1 MRFINKLGMGV
12 AAVSL
17 LLSSCTKDFE
27 ELNTNPIV
35 SPTTNPE
42 TLIVAAEYKLVDRDF
57 EWFYD
62 NYQYIMR
69 WMQFVAQDPAGSA
82 NNSLFGANSNTNSLY
97 NDLYN
102 IIGRYTTQT
111 QSIIDKLSAEEQAK
125 YQNISAI
132 AKVLKVYAAWRVS
145 DANGSIPYTQAWLAR
160 DSSVFTPQ
168 YDSQS
173 SLFDIW
179 DAQLK
184 AAVTTLSANAADQVG
199 LGNAEM
205 FYNGDAAKW
214 AKAANVLR
222 LKLAMRQFKR
232 SDAKAKAIVADVIT
246 STAGIFASNDDEW
259 KFISAGKNFARSGNW
274 NPDNGSSFV
283 AAKNMVDFMYTHND
297 PRLRIFF
304 KQNSYTQSVI
314 DSLKNGGALSSG
326 TTYNPRRYVGIPSS
340 PDAKSNA
347 AYARLYSRRIYSITL
362 GGKTSQV
369 TYDTLSKVQTRL
381 FDLDQDGGGLN
392 GGNGAQ
398 YTQPIASYAEMCF
411 ILAEFAER
419 GVNTGGTA
427 ADWYN
432 KGVTASLQAYD
443 KIGSLAQVIGY
454 SALGAEEITTYL
466 ADPAVAYTGTQE
478 EKLEKIGVQN
488 FLNLFKSP
496 QEAWGSWKRTGYP
509 KEGGILPFEPFMIS
523 GVKSVVPRRWILP
536 IPSNSQENI
545 PNYNAAISNMQ
556 KEGAYGEPNDLTGRV
571 WWDVAN

>member
-12 AAVSL
+12 AAASL

-27 ELNTNPIV
+27 NLNTNPVV

-82 NNSLFGANSNTNSLY
+82 NNSLFGANSNTNGLY

-102 IIGRYTTQT
+102 IIGRYTSQI
-111 QSIIDKLSAEEQAK
+111 QSVVDKMSAEDKAK
-125 YQNISAI
+125 YQNVTAI

-145 DANGSIPYTQAWLAR
+145 DSNGSIPYTEAWLAR
-160 DSSVFTPQ
+160 DSSMFTPQ

-173 SLFDIW
+173 SLFDVW

-184 AAVTTLSANAADQVG
+184 AAVTTLSANAAGQVSYG
-199 LGNAEM
+199 SAEM
-205 FYNGDAAKW
+205 FYRGDAAKW

-222 LKLAMRQFKR
+222 LKLAMRLQKR
-232 SDAKAKAIVADVIT
+232 SDAKAKAIVADVIA
-246 STAGIFASNDDEW
+246 STAGIFTSNEEEW
-259 KFISAGKNFARSGNW
+259 KFISSAAGFARSGNW
-274 NPDNGSSFV
+274 NPDNGSAFV
-283 AAKNMVDFMYTHND
+283 AAKNIVDFMYTHND
-297 PRLRIFF
+297 PRLRVFF
-304 KQNSYTQSVI
+304 KPNSYTQSVI

-326 TTYNPRRYVGIPSS
+326 TTYNPRRYIGIPSS
-340 PDAKSNA
+340 PDAKSNPV
-347 AYARLYSRRIYSITL
+347 YSRLYSRRIYTITL
-362 GGKTSQV
+362 GGTTSQV

-381 FDLDQDGGGLN
+381 FDLDQDGGAGS
-392 GGNGAQ
+392 GGQ
-398 YTQPIASYAEMCF
+398 YTQPFATYAEMCF
-411 ILAEFAER
+411 ILAEFTER

-427 ADWYN
+427 AEWYN
-432 KGVTASLQAYD
+432 KGVTASLKAYD
-443 KIGSLAQVIGY
+443 QIGATAKIIGY
-454 SALGAEEITTYL
+454 SALGNEEIGTYL
-466 ADPAVAYTGTQE
+466 ADPAVAYTGTTD

-523 GVKSVVPRRWILP
+523 GVKSTVPRRWILP
-536 IPSNSQENI
+536 VPSNTQENI
-545 PNYNAAISNMQ
+545 PNYNAAITAM
-556 KEGAYGEPNDLTGRV
+556 KAEGAYGEPNDLTGRV
-571 WWDVAN
+571 WWDMQ

>member
-12 AAVSL
+12 AAASL

-27 ELNTNPIV
+27 NLNTNPVV

-82 NNSLFGANSNTNSLY
+82 NNSLFGANSNTNGLY

-102 IIGRYTTQT
+102 IIGRYTSQI
-111 QSIIDKLSAEEQAK
+111 QSIVDKMSAEEKAK
-125 YQNISAI
+125 YQNVTAI

-145 DANGSIPYTQAWLAR
+145 DSNGSIPYTEAWLAR
-160 DSSVFTPQ
+160 DSSMFTPQ

-173 SLFDIW
+173 SLFDVW

-184 AAVTTLSANAADQVG
+184 AAVTTLSANAADQVSFG
-199 LGNAEM
+199 SAEM
-205 FYNGDAAKW
+205 FYSGNAAKW

-222 LKLAMRQFKR
+222 LKLAMRLQKR
-232 SDAKAKAIVADVIT
+232 SDAKAKAIVADVIA
-246 STAGIFASNDDEW
+246 STAGIFTSNDEEW
-259 KFISAGKNFARSGNW
+259 KFISSTAGFARSGNW
-274 NPDNGSSFV
+274 NPDNGSAFV
-283 AAKNMVDFMYTHND
+283 AAKNIVDFMYTHND
-297 PRLRIFF
+297 PRLRVFF
-304 KQNSYTQSVI
+304 KPNSYTQSVI

-347 AYARLYSRRIYSITL
+347 VYSRLYSRRIYTITL
-362 GGKTSQV
+362 GGTTSQV

-381 FDLDQDGGGLN
+381 FDLDQDGGATS
-392 GGNGAQ
+392 GGQ
-398 YTQPIASYAEMCF
+398 YTQPFATYAEMCF

-427 ADWYN
+427 AEWYN
-432 KGVTASLQAYD
+432 KGVTASLKAYD
-443 KIGSLAQVIGY
+443 KIGATAKIIGY
-454 SALGAEEITTYL
+454 SALGDEEIGTYL
-466 ADPAVAYTGTQE
+466 ADPAVAYTGTTD

-523 GVKSVVPRRWILP
+523 GVKATVPRRWILP
-536 IPSNSQENI
+536 VPSNTQENI
-545 PNYNAAISNMQ
+545 PNYNAAITAM
-556 KEGAYGEPNDLTGRV
+556 KAEGAYGEPNDLTGRV
-571 WWDVAN
+571 WWDMQ

>member
-12 AAVSL
+12 AAASL

-27 ELNTNPIV
+27 ELNTNPVV

-82 NNSLFGANSNTNSLY
+82 NNSLFGANSNTNGLY

-102 IIGRYTTQT
+102 IIGRYTSQI
-111 QSIIDKLSAEEQAK
+111 QAVVDKLPADQQAK
-125 YQNISAI
+125 YQNVTAI

-145 DANGSIPYTQAWLAR
+145 DANGSIPYTQAWQAR
-160 DSSVFTPQ
+160 DSSMFTPK

-184 AAVTTLSANAADQVG
+184 AAVTTLSANAAGQVSY
-199 LGNAEM
+199 GNAEM
-205 FYNGDAAKW
+205 FYSGDAAKW

-222 LKLAMRQFKR
+222 LKLAMRLQKR
-232 SDAKAKAIVADVIT
+232 ADAKAKAIVTDVLA
-246 STAGIFASNDDEW
+246 STAGIFTSNDEEW
-259 KFISAGKNFARSGNW
+259 KFISAKQSFARGGNW

-283 AAKNMVDFMYTHND
+283 AAKNIVDFMYTHND
-297 PRLRIFF
+297 PRLRVFF
-304 KQNSYTQSVI
+304 KPNSYTQSVI

-340 PDAKSNA
+340 PDAKNNA
-347 AYARLYSRRIYSITL
+347 AYNRLYTRRIYTITL

-381 FDLDQDGGGLN
+381 FDLDQDGGAN
-392 GGNGAQ
+392 NGAQ

-411 ILAEFAER
+411 ILAEFTER

-427 ADWYN
+427 EEWYN

-454 SALGAEEITTYL
+454 SALGAEEIATYL

-488 FLNLFKSP
+488 FLNLFKAP

-523 GVKSVVPRRWILP
+523 GVKSTVPRRWILP
-536 IPSNSQENI
+536 IPSNTQENI
-545 PNYNAAISNMQ
+545 PNYNTAISDMQ
-556 KEGAYGEPNDLTGRV
+556 KEGAYGQPNDLTGRV